1 MQSFLHKIDVMVFC
15 QEILVVDCHH
25 HRITSALFIRSLLQQ
40 GYKKEDGVHDT
51 IYNDDCDEND
61 PCDKSLKNLH
71 RYFY

>member
-25 HRITSALFIRSLLQQ
+25 HQITSALFIRSLLQQ

-51 IYNDDCDEND
+51 IYNDDCYEND
-61 PCDKSLKNLH
+61 PCDKSSKNLH